1 MGLELVT
8 LTGGK
13 NIEARVYGKHVY
25 GSLYDCDPELLSD
38 PEFLKKVVVE
48 AARIGNMTLLDVR
61 TWYMGPGVS
70 VVAIILESHISI
82 HTWPEYSFA
91 TVDVYSCGK
100 HTDPHKAFEYIVKS
114 LKARRYEFNV
124 IDRSLIQ

>member
-13 NIEARVYGKHVY
+13 NIETKVYGKHVY
-25 GSLYDCDPELLSD
+25 GSLYECDPELLSD
-38 PEFLKKVVVE
+38 PEFLKKLVAE
-48 AARIGNMTLLDVR
+48 AARVGNMTLLDVR

-100 HTDPHKAFEYIVKS
+100 HTDPLKAFEYIVKS
-114 LKARRYEFNV
+114 LKAKRYEFDV
-124 IDRSLIQ
+124 VDRSLIQ